1 MVFIFPSAAAVKAAL
16 PLAIATK
23 RNRRDWCAAHG
34 IAWGPVE
41 SWMLGRRGQLKYD
54 SMVKLIKAVEA
65 SGGTY
70 VAGDEFAFMSRPP
83 AD

>member
-1 MVFIFPSAAAVKAAL
+1 MVFVFPSAAAVKAAL

-23 RNRRDWCAAHG
+23 RNRRDWCAAYG

-70 VAGDEFAFMSRPP
+70 CENDRFSFVGEALGD
-83 AD
+83 